1 MQAARDVLIRASR
14 ELGVRPQRDAF
25 ELPSAVRLLN
35 LHTGGVVAVRYDH
48 DTGVGAKVQVPELMT
63 GGKRGDE
70 QLRRIPSRRI
80 TAEHGSDE
88 PAMAVLLCA
97 LISCAR
103 E

>member
-1 MQAARDVLIRASR
+1 MASKAAY
-14 ELGVRPQRDAF
+14 
-25 ELPSAVRLLN
+25 PSEGLRGLVI
-35 LHTGGVVAVRYDH
+35 HVCYDH

-70 QLRRIPSRRI
+70 ELRRIPSRRSPRN
-80 TAEHGSDE
+80 TGSDE
-88 PAMAVLLCA
+88 PAMAVLPCA